1 MKEKEADTEEA
12 CTSKICKWN
21 VPRKRKVDI
30 VPIAHMKFSKHEHG
44 KVKKQKH
51 SVISPEHDAR
61 PAIRNDSHAHNT
73 RMYSIYSKVMDF
85 QSKTNKILD

>member
-1 MKEKEADTEEA
+1 
-12 CTSKICKWN
+12 
-21 VPRKRKVDI
+21 
-30 VPIAHMKFSKHEHG
+30 MKFSKHEHG

-51 SVISPEHDAR
+51 SFVSPEHDGR

-85 QSKTNKILD
+85 QSKTNKSIGLSHILQQHTTEDIKAAVSLDHNYAEP